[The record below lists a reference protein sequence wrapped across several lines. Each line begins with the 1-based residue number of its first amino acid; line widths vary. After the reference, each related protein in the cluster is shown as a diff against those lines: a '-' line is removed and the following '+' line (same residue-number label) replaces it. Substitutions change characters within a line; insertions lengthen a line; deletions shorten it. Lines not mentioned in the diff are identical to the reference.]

1 MTNKK
6 DTSWKKVAGWYDKTV
21 KEEESYQ
28 NKVILPN
35 LSRWFHDL
43 KGKKVIDVGCGQG
56 FFSRLL
62 AEKGATVTGVD
73 SGGSLIQIAKM
84 VRLGSF
90 DKAQDKSPQER
101 NKNIKYVKADAQNLS
116 FAKAGEFDMA
126 LCVLSLQNMENLK
139 AVLGEI
145 SRVLKPNGR
154 LIAVLNHPAFRI
166 PQNSSWG
173 FDEGNEDTA
182 PQTAQYQNSSE
193 ANPPSLKLRKGSPH
207 FESSPQA
214 ARYRAEE
221 NKIQYRR
228 IDSYLSPAKIKIDM
242 HPSEKIKK
250 VYTYSFHHSIQDY
263 MKALAASSLAIV
275 KLEEWISHRKSETGP
290 RAKAE
295 DIARKEIP
303 AFMAFE
309 AIKLAK

>member
-1 MTNKK
+1 MNSKK

-21 KEEESYQ
+21 KDDDSYQ
-28 NKVILPN
+28 KNIIYPN
-35 LSRWFHDL
+35 LSRWFQDL

-62 AEKGATVTGVD
+62 AEKGAAVTGVD

-84 VRLGSF
+84 VRSG
-90 DKAQDKSPQER
+90 SPQGE
-101 NKNIKYVKADAQNLS
+101 NKNIRYIKTDAHNLS

-154 LIAVLNHPAFRI
+154 LVAVLNHPAFRI
-166 PQNSSWG
+166 PQSSSWG
-173 FDEGNEDTA
+173 FDE
-182 PQTAQYQNSSE
+182 
-193 ANPPSLKLRKGSPH
+193 K
-207 FESSPQA
+207 
-214 ARYRAEE
+214 

-242 HPSEKIKK
+242 HPSEKVKK

-263 MKALAASSLAIV
+263 MKALSASSLAIV
-275 KLEEWISHRKSETGP
+275 KLEEWISHRKSEAGP
-290 RAKAE
+290 RSKAE
-295 DIARKEIP
+295 DVARKEIP
-303 AFMAFE
+303 VFMAFE
-309 AIKLAK
+309 AVKLR

>member
-21 KEEESYQ
+21 KDDDSYQ
-28 NKVILPN
+28 KNVIYPN
-35 LSRWFHDL
+35 LSRWFQDL
-43 KGKKVIDVGCGQG
+43 RGRKVIDVGCGQG

-73 SGGSLIQIAKM
+73 SGDSLLALAIK
-84 VRLGSF
+84 
-90 DKAQDKSPQER
+90 E

-145 SRVLKPNGR
+145 SRILKPGGK

-173 FDEGNEDTA
+173 FDEGN
-182 PQTAQYQNSSE
+182 
-193 ANPPSLKLRKGSPH
+193 
-207 FESSPQA
+207 
-214 ARYRAEE
+214 
-221 NKIQYRR
+221 KIQYRR
-228 IDSYLSPAKIKIDM
+228 IDSYLFPAKIKIDM

-250 VYTYSFHHSIQDY
+250 VYTYSFHHSLQDY
-263 MKALAASSLAIV
+263 MKALSATSFAIV
-275 KLEEWISHRKSETGP
+275 KLEEWISHRKSQIGP

-303 AFMAFE
+303 VFMAFE
-309 AIKLAK
+309 AVKASL

>member
-1 MTNKK
+1 MAQNKK

-21 KEEESYQ
+21 KDDDSYQ
-28 NKVILPN
+28 KNVISPN
-35 LSRWFHDL
+35 LLRWFQDL

-62 AEKGATVTGVD
+62 TEKGAMVTGID
-73 SGGSLIQIAKM
+73 SGGSLIQIAK
-84 VRLGSF
+84 S
-90 DKAQDKSPQER
+90 E
-101 NKNIKYVKADAQNLS
+101 NKHIKFLKADAQNLS
-116 FAKAGEFDMA
+116 FAKAREFDMA

-145 SRVLKPNGR
+145 SRVLKPNGK

-166 PQNSSWG
+166 PQSSSWG
-173 FDEGNEDTA
+173 FD
-182 PQTAQYQNSSE
+182 
-193 ANPPSLKLRKGSPH
+193 
-207 FESSPQA
+207 
-214 ARYRAEE
+214 EE

-263 MKALAASSLAIV
+263 MKALSTSSFAIV

-295 DIARKEIP
+295 DTARKEIP
-303 AFMAFE
+303 VFMAFE
-309 AIKLAK
+309 AIKVSR

>member
-1 MTNKK
+1 MNSKK

-21 KEEESYQ
+21 KDDDSYQ
-28 NKVILPN
+28 KNVIYPN
-35 LSRWFHDL
+35 LSRWLQDL

-62 AEKGATVTGVD
+62 AEKGAMVTGVD
-73 SGGSLIQIAKM
+73 SGDSLLEIARK
-84 VRLGSF
+84 
-90 DKAQDKSPQER
+90 E
-101 NKNIKYVKADAQNLS
+101 NKKVKYIKADAHNLS

-145 SRVLKPNGR
+145 SRVLKTNGR

-166 PQNSSWG
+166 PQSSSWG
-173 FDEGNEDTA
+173 FD
-182 PQTAQYQNSSE
+182 
-193 ANPPSLKLRKGSPH
+193 
-207 FESSPQA
+207 
-214 ARYRAEE
+214 EE

-242 HPSEKIKK
+242 RPSEKIKK
-250 VYTYSFHHSIQDY
+250 IYTYSFHHSIQDY
-263 MKALAASSLAIV
+263 MKALSASSFALV

-303 AFMAFE
+303 VFMALE
-309 AIKLAK
+309 TVKIKI

>member
-35 LSRWFHDL
+35 LSRWFQDL

-56 FFSRLL
+56 FFSCLL
-62 AEKGATVTGVD
+62 AEKGAAVTGVD
-73 SGGSLIQIAKM
+73 SAGSLIQIAK
-84 VRLGSF
+84 S
-90 DKAQDKSPQER
+90 E
-101 NKNIKYVKADAQNLS
+101 NKHIKFVKADAHNLS
-116 FAKAGEFDMA
+116 FAKAGEFDVA

-145 SRVLKPNGR
+145 SRVLKPNSR
-154 LIAVLNHPAFRI
+154 LVAVLNHPAFRI

-173 FDEGNEDTA
+173 FDEKSKT
-182 PQTAQYQNSSE
+182 
-193 ANPPSLKLRKGSPH
+193 
-207 FESSPQA
+207 
-214 ARYRAEE
+214 
-221 NKIQYRR
+221 QYRR

-250 VYTYSFHHSIQDY
+250 VYTYSFHHSLQDY
-263 MKALAASSLAIV
+263 MKALSASSFAIV
-275 KLEEWISHRKSETGP
+275 KMEEWISHRKSQEGP
-290 RAKAE
+290 RAKVE
-295 DIARKEIP
+295 DVARKEIP
-303 AFMAFE
+303 VFMAFE
-309 AIKLAK
+309 AVKLVK

>member
-1 MTNKK
+1 MTSKK

-21 KEEESYQ
+21 KEEDSYQ
-28 NKVILPN
+28 NKVIYPN
-35 LSRWFHDL
+35 LSRWLQDL
-43 KGKKVIDVGCGQG
+43 RGKKVIDIGCGQG

-62 AEKGATVTGVD
+62 AEKGASVTGVD
-73 SGGSLIQIAKM
+73 SGGSLIEIAKKE
-84 VRLGSF
+84 G
-90 DKAQDKSPQER
+90 
-101 NKNIKYVKADAQNLS
+101 KNIKYVKADAHNLS

-145 SRVLKPNGR
+145 SRVLKPNGK

-166 PQNSSWG
+166 PQSSSWG
-173 FDEGNEDTA
+173 LD
-182 PQTAQYQNSSE
+182 
-193 ANPPSLKLRKGSPH
+193 
-207 FESSPQA
+207 
-214 ARYRAEE
+214 EE

-263 MKALAASSLAIV
+263 MKALSASSFALV
-275 KLEEWISHRKSETGP
+275 KIEEWISHRKSEAGP

-295 DIARKEIP
+295 DVARKEIP
-303 AFMAFE
+303 VFMAFE
-309 AIKLAK
+309 AVKFTK

>member
-35 LSRWFHDL
+35 LSRWFQDL

-56 FFSRLL
+56 FFSCLL
-62 AEKGATVTGVD
+62 AEKGAAVTGVD
-73 SGGSLIQIAKM
+73 SAGSLIQIAK
-84 VRLGSF
+84 S
-90 DKAQDKSPQER
+90 E
-101 NKNIKYVKADAQNLS
+101 NKHIKFVKADAHNLS
-116 FAKAGEFDMA
+116 FAKAGEFDVA

-145 SRVLKPNGR
+145 SRVLKPNSR
-154 LIAVLNHPAFRI
+154 LVAVLNHPTFRI

-173 FDEGNEDTA
+173 FDEKSKT
-182 PQTAQYQNSSE
+182 
-193 ANPPSLKLRKGSPH
+193 
-207 FESSPQA
+207 
-214 ARYRAEE
+214 
-221 NKIQYRR
+221 QYRR

-250 VYTYSFHHSIQDY
+250 VYTYSFHHSLQDY
-263 MKALAASSLAIV
+263 MKALSASSFAIV
-275 KLEEWISHRKSETGP
+275 KMEEWISHRKSRAGQ

-295 DIARKEIP
+295 NIARKEIP
-303 AFMAFE
+303 VFMAFE
-309 AIKLAK
+309 AVKLAK